1 MITNH
6 PTESFI
12 SVHQRV
18 LQLIKRDCNGIY
30 YAELG
35 ELRFDSVFQPI
46 VDSEREIYAFEA
58 LVRIKNTAEEVMIN
72 PGEYFN
78 LLINNTE
85 ELLFTTTLC
94 SMIHIRNFSQSG
106 FRTKKI
112 FLNTP
117 PIVFENLSNCRDAI
131 DLLLRALQSIGIQT
145 EQVVYEIMELEGVDL
160 TATLS
165 GKENLRRN
173 GILIA
178 IDDYGCEFAT
188 AERVISVEPDYLKV
202 DRSIVQ
208 QVESDDFDALL
219 TALKL
224 GKGANAKVIAEGVE
238 TKQTFECCKS
248 LGIELFQGYYFEPPR
263 MLKPK

>member
-6 PTESFI
+6 ATESFT

-18 LQLIKRDCNGIY
+18 LQLIKRDSNGVY
-30 YAELG
+30 YAIVED
-35 ELRFDSVFQPI
+35 LRFDSVFQPI
-46 VDSEREIYAFEA
+46 VDSDREIYAFEG
-58 LVRIKNTAEEVMIN
+58 LVRIKNITKEEVVN
-72 PGEYFN
+72 PGLYFN
-78 LLINNTE
+78 SLINKTE

-117 PIVFENLSNCRDAI
+117 PIVFESLANCKNAI
-131 DLLLRALQSIGIQT
+131 DIFLSTLQSIGIQT
-145 EQVVYEIMELEGVDL
+145 EQVVYEIMEFEGVDL
-160 TATLS
+160 MATLS

-208 QVESDDFDALL
+208 QVESGDFEALL
-219 TALKL
+219 TALTL
-224 GKGANAKVIAEGVE
+224 GKGANAQVIAEGIE
-238 TKQTFECCKS
+238 TKQAFEDCKQ
-248 LGIELFQGYYFEPPR
+248 LGVELFQGYYFDPPESF
-263 MLKPK
+263 MLK